1 MAFTDLGSSLGAAV
15 GSSISVPTSNT
26 AVTPA
31 QGTPTSANTGSNE
44 GHISTGGAQNGK
56 PSAYAWLLAWGVLLA
71 TLTLINRTRIG
82 HAAIYYGLLLM
93 LFFVIVSNY
102 RFVATALAPFNTLP
116 QR

>member
-1 MAFTDLGSSLGAAV
+1 MAFTDLGAGLGSSVGA
-15 GSSISVPTSNT
+15 SISVPTSNT

-31 QGTPTSANTGSNE
+31 QGAVSSANE
-44 GHISTGGAQNGK
+44 GHISTGGAPNHQA

-71 TLTLINRTRIG
+71 TLTLINRTRLG
-82 HAAIYYGLLLM
+82 HAAIYYGLVLM

-116 QR
+116 QNG